1 MTYFHPHSVPC
12 LFSGHARVVCRTTG
26 LVLALTLVSVVSWGQ
41 DFQPSQESNAAK
53 GRVQDGYL
61 IHQTVDLGGR
71 FLDSSGSGAMYD
83 TLVNLQSGPR
93 ILSQTID
100 AHSVAGT
107 KHFLFDTLMETSS
120 GYGGDP
126 YNVTTLRMSKGKL
139 YTFQGLFRRDREYSD
154 YNLLDNPLVPAGVT
168 SNGYTF
174 PQVLNSPHLFN
185 TVRRMTDV
193 GLTLLPLSKVS
204 FRVGY
209 SQNISQGPSYSSQH
223 NGAEALYLQNWRNST
238 DTWLGAVDWKPIS
251 RTLLTYEETITH
263 YKGNTNWQLAG
274 ENPLLPGTILQ
285 LPGGTPATLGFDNI
299 VPPTCGDGNPPIVS
313 SATTPA
319 TANPTCSVYTGYSR
333 TAPTRVLLPTEEFR
347 FQSSRLKNVE
357 MNGRVRYTGGKMS
370 LPSYVE
376 IFQGLDNMG
385 KQVFTTTGVAS
396 AKRINVSADY
406 GFLWRISP
414 SVSISEQFD
423 FWNFREPANSTYSE
437 VDQLG
442 TTALPPIGPSQPA
455 SVTIAPTFMGLKTT
469 TNFTSLIWQPSA
481 KISFS
486 LGYRYRAR
494 DIRWNMPITT
504 DALGPGD
511 SLPLANYTFPVRENG
526 GIFSVAL
533 QPTRQ
538 WRMNGSV
545 ELSYADRAYTQLSP
559 RKLQHYRIQTRY
571 KPKAWATISGTFN
584 DLERKD
590 VVSLISH
597 TDHSRSFA
605 LGATLMPN
613 EHYGMDLSYGY
624 TDIFSQT
631 TLCYSA
637 TPAPIGPGAGAAPAD
652 CGTNTNLG
660 TGYYDAP
667 TQYGAIGF
675 TFAPVKKFRS
685 SLGYRINDTSGT
697 TEFLNPRQVAGSLR
711 SRYQTPY
718 ANLAWTIHQG
728 WVWKGNWNRYGYK
741 ENGPSGPTLPRNFR
755 GDVYTLA
762 LHYEF

>member
-1 MTYFHPHSVPC
+1 MAFASLLISV
-12 LFSGHARVVCRTTG
+12 GA
-26 LVLALTLVSVVSWGQ
+26 WGQ
-41 DFQPSQESNAAK
+41 DAPFAQDANNTPK
-53 GRVQDGYL
+53 GRVEDGYAV
-61 IHQTVDLGGR
+61 HQTVDLGGR

-100 AHSVAGT
+100 AHSVAGA
-107 KHFLFDTLMETSS
+107 KHFLFDSLTETSS

-126 YNVTTLRMSKGKL
+126 NDVTTLRMSKGKL
-139 YTFQGLFRRDREYSD
+139 YTFQGLFRRDRQYSD

-193 GLTLLPLSKVS
+193 GLTILPLSKVS
-204 FRVGY
+204 FRAGY

-251 RTLLTYEETITH
+251 KTKLTYEESITH
-263 YKGNTNWQLAG
+263 YKGDTNWQLAG
-274 ENPLLPGTILQ
+274 SNLQ
-285 LPGGTPATLGFDNI
+285 LPGTNLQLANGTPVTLGFDN
-299 VPPTCGDGNPPIVS
+299 VTPPVCGDGLPPIVS
-313 SATTPA
+313 STTTPA
-319 TANPTCSVYTGYSR
+319 TANATCSGYLQYSR
-333 TAPTRVLLPTEEFR
+333 YAPTRVLLPTEEFR
-347 FQSSRLKNVE
+347 FQSSKIKNIE
-357 MNGRVRYTGGKMS
+357 MNGRARYTGGNMS

-376 IFQGLDNMG
+376 SFNGLDNMG
-385 KQVFTTTGVAS
+385 KRIFTTSGFAN

-406 GFLWRISP
+406 GILWQ
-414 SVSISEQFD
+414 VSQTVSLSEQFD
-423 FWNFREPANSTYSE
+423 FWDFREPANSDLSE

-442 TTALPPIGPSQPA
+442 TSMLLPAGPPVPP
-455 SVTIAPTFMGLKTT
+455 SVAAGTVTVAPTFLGMKTKTNLT
-469 TNFTSLIWQPSA
+469 TLAWEPSS

-494 DIRWNMPITT
+494 DIRWVMPVAT

-511 SLPLANYTFPVRENG
+511 SLPLANYTFPVRDNA
-526 GIFSVAL
+526 GILSVAL

-538 WRMNGSV
+538 WRINGSV
-545 ELSYADRAYTQLSP
+545 EVSSADRAYTQISP
-559 RKLQHYRIQTRY
+559 RELQHYRIQTRY
-571 KPKAWATISGTFN
+571 KPKSWATISGTFD
-584 DLERKD
+584 DLERKNN
-590 VVSLISH
+590 VSLVSH
-597 TDHSRSFA
+597 VDHSRSFA
-605 LGATLMPN
+605 LGTALMPN

-624 TDIFSQT
+624 TDIFSMT
-631 TLCYSA
+631 TLCYAA
-637 TPAPIGPGAGAAPAD
+637 TPAPAGPGAGAAPAD

-675 TFAPVKKFRS
+675 TLAPVKKFRS
-685 SLGYRINDTSGT
+685 SLGYRINAISGT
-697 TEFLNPRQVAGSLR
+697 TEFLNPREVAGSLR
-711 SRYQTPY
+711 SHYQTPY
-718 ANLAWTIHQG
+718 ANLAWTIHPG

-741 ENGPSGPTLPRNFR
+741 EDGPSGPTLPRNFR
-755 GDVYTLA
+755 GDVYTFA
-762 LHYEF
+762 VHYEF